1 MNAPSKANEIKAIL
15 TAIIAFCTALWGWVG
30 WAIFFMVGAMVLDYI
45 TGTLAARAH
54 GEWSSKLAR
63 EGLWHKL
70 GEIVALLVAALCDI
84 AIEIILHSSAA
95 PILAGWEYG
104 HYITLIVALWYLFT
118 EVGSILENAKKLG
131 APIPDWL
138 IKGAAALKGKTE
150 QAAPIIQQV
159 EEHTITTS
167 FMESSDRGA
176 AGVEDEPPDASE
188 N

>member
-1 MNAPSKANEIKAIL
+1 MNAPDKALEIKAFF
-15 TAIIAFCTALWGWVG
+15 TAIIAFLTALWGWLG
-30 WAIFFMVGAMVLDYI
+30 WAVVLMIGAMALDYV

-95 PILAGWEYG
+95 PILDGWDYG
-104 HYITLIVALWYLFT
+104 HYLTLIVALWYLFT

-138 IKGAAALKGKTE
+138 IKGADWLKGKTE
-150 QAAPIIQQV
+150 KAAPIAQQV
-159 EEHTITTS
+159 QEHTNLPA
-167 FMESSDRGA
+167 FMESADREEA
-176 AGVEDEPPDASE
+176 DK
-188 N
+188 

>member
-1 MNAPSKANEIKAIL
+1 MNAPSKATEIKAIM

-30 WAIFFMVGAMVLDYI
+30 WAIGFMILAMVIDYI

-95 PILAGWEYG
+95 PILDGWDYG
-104 HYITLIVALWYLFT
+104 HYLTLIVALWYLFT
-118 EVGSILENAKKLG
+118 EAGSILENAAKLG

-138 IKGAAALKGKTE
+138 IKGADWLKGKTE
-150 QAAPIIQQV
+150 KAAPIAQQV
-159 EEHTITTS
+159 QEHTNLPA
-167 FMESSDRGA
+167 FMESADREEA
-176 AGVEDEPPDASE
+176 DK
-188 N
+188 

>member
-1 MNAPSKANEIKAIL
+1 MNAPDKALEIKAFF
-15 TAIIAFCTALWGWVG
+15 TAIIAFLTALWGWLG
-30 WAIFFMVGAMVLDYI
+30 WAVVFMIGAMALDYI

-95 PILAGWEYG
+95 PILDGWDYG
-104 HYITLIVALWYLFT
+104 HYLTLIVALWYLFT

-138 IKGAAALKGKTE
+138 IKGADWLKGKTE
-150 QAAPIIQQV
+150 KAAPIAQQV
-159 EEHTITTS
+159 QEHTNLPA
-167 FMESSDRGA
+167 FMESADREEA
-176 AGVEDEPPDASE
+176 DK
-188 N
+188 

>member
-1 MNAPSKANEIKAIL
+1 MNAPDKALEIKAFF
-15 TAIIAFCTALWGWVG
+15 TAIIAFLTALWGWLG
-30 WAIFFMVGAMVLDYI
+30 WAVVLMIGAMALDYI

-95 PILAGWEYG
+95 PILDGWDYG
-104 HYITLIVALWYLFT
+104 HYLTLIVALWYLFT

-138 IKGAAALKGKTE
+138 IKGADWLKGKTE
-150 QAAPIIQQV
+150 KAAPIAQQV
-159 EEHTITTS
+159 QEHTNLPA
-167 FMESSDRGA
+167 FMESADREEA
-176 AGVEDEPPDASE
+176 DK
-188 N
+188 